1 MTGEPLTRK
10 YLVSRPDGTPI
21 EDQDAF
27 FVLKL
32 STDSAAR
39 DAAREYARNIRRYNP
54 LLARDLI
61 RRCDEYDYA
70 SHLDRRNGDGAN
82 GGAR

>member
-1 MTGEPLTRK
+1 MSDPLTRK
-10 YLVSRPDGTPI
+10 YLISRPSGEAI

-39 DAAREYARNIRRYNP
+39 VAARVYAEHIVKRDP
-54 LLARDLI
+54 ALARDLL
-61 RRCDEYDYA
+61 RRCDEYDFA
-70 SHLDRRNGDGAN
+70 VHLARRNG
-82 GGAR
+82 RTHP

>member
-1 MTGEPLTRK
+1 MAEPLTRK

-39 DAAREYARNIRRYNP
+39 DAAREYARNVRRFNP
-54 LLARDLI
+54 FLASDLI
-61 RRCDEYDYA
+61 RRCDEYDYQL
-70 SHLDRRNGDGAN
+70 SLSRRNGNGH